1 MHAFTSYQCRQDPE
15 YLYIFLVLKSIN
27 KSDFVL
33 DFVNNLYG
41 PEDKSDWDEILSKW
55 LRIQMKRIQY
65 IYLGQNRTEQI
76 EALNATYV
84 EETIQVSEE
93 NNKEP

>member
-1 MHAFTSYQCRQDPE
+1 M
-15 YLYIFLVLKSIN
+15 
-27 KSDFVL
+27 L
-33 DFVNNLYG
+33 DFVNYLYN

-76 EALNATYV
+76 EALNATYG

-93 NNKEP
+93 NNKKP